1 MSDVHVK
8 YLLVGGGLASSAAAQ
23 AIRSADREGSVLLV
37 GQEINRPYRRT
48 ALTGD
53 YLLRRVTREALFT
66 LPPTWFERSG
76 VELRTGRRVSHL
88 DTARQAAT
96 LDNGEE
102 VSFDKALLATGAAP
116 RALEVP
122 GARLPNLFYLRAVED
137 ADGVH
142 NAVEKARR
150 EGRPHDRGRG
160 RVVVIGGGVL
170 GVQLAVTFAKLD
182 LAVDLLVAQDRPW
195 HRFAGETAGRTIA
208 AYLQKRG
215 VAVHLNAPAL
225 RLEGDGR
232 VQRVIAASGEALM
245 CDFAVAA
252 VGAVANKELLR
263 GTPIAAGKA
272 ILVDEHCRTSVSNIY
287 AAGDCAAVF
296 DPRFGKHRGQAQWD
310 EAEYT
315 GALAGANMA
324 GVVRRYDS
332 VGEFASDVFD
342 LQSRGWGE
350 ARLVDRRIVRGAPGG
365 TAGSAATAAE
375 APQVIE
381 FGVAAD
387 GRIAHVLA
395 LGPVAGDDVLRRLVA
410 ERTRIDGDEE
420 AFKEPSS
427 PLADLL

>member
-1 MSDVHVK
+1 MSDLHVK
-8 YLLVGGGLASSAAAQ
+8 YLLIGGGLASSAAAQ
-23 AIRSADREGSVLLV
+23 AIRSADPEGSVLLV

-53 YLLRRVTREALFT
+53 YLMRRVTRDSLFT
-66 LPPTWFERSG
+66 LAPTWFEQNR

-88 DTARQAAT
+88 DTGRQAAT

-102 VSFDKALLATGAAP
+102 VSFDTALLATGALP
-116 RALEVP
+116 RALDVP

-137 ADGVH
+137 ADRIL

-150 EGRPHDRGRG
+150 EGRAHERGRG
-160 RVVVIGGGVL
+160 RVVVIGGGAM
-170 GVQLAVTFAKLD
+170 GVQLSVTFSKLD
-182 LAVDLLVAQDRPW
+182 LAVDLLVAHDRPW
-195 HRFAGETAGRTIA
+195 HRFAGETAGRMVA
-208 AYLQKRG
+208 AHLQKRG
-215 VAVHLNAPAL
+215 VTVHLNAPAL

-232 VQRVIAASGEALM
+232 VQRAVLGSGQSIP

-252 VGAVANKELLR
+252 VGALANKELLR
-263 GTPIAAGKA
+263 GTPIAAGKS
-272 ILVDEHCRTSVSNIY
+272 ILVDEHCRTNVHNVY

-296 DPRFGKHRGQAQWD
+296 DSRFGKHRGQAQWD

-315 GALAGANMA
+315 GTLAGTNMA
-324 GVVRRYDS
+324 GVARRYDS
-332 VGEFASDVFD
+332 VGEFTSDVFD
-342 LQSRGWGE
+342 LPARGWGE

-365 TAGSAATAAE
+365 VAAGTD

-395 LGPVAGDDVLRRLVA
+395 LGSTSDHEVLRRLVA
-410 ERTRIDGDEE
+410 ERTRIDGNEE
-420 AFKEPSS
+420 AFKEPTS
-427 PLADLL
+427 PFADLL